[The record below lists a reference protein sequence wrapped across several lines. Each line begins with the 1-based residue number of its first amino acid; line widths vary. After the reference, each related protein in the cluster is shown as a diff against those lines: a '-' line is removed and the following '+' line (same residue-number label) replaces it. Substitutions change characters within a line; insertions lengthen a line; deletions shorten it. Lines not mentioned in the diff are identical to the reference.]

1 MSRTVVHITMLWAVV
16 CVFGCSKKFDGRT
29 KSSSDPSIA
38 EAAQYFSDNLSVV
51 PAGSKAV
58 SNIRLSTQRSLLWDS
73 AYTIQGISGT
83 LVVVPVKFDKALYM
97 QTAFSGSVLFNLN
110 NTNKLVFYKDS
121 TAQYHCL
128 SVTLFPDSNSLA
140 GKSQGFTG
148 VILSESWDG
157 SISQRY
163 RYNSDGSIALASNPT
178 PAAVA
183 NFTMQSMHSGK
194 ETDVIISQC
203 SDISGYNYS
212 ADDPG
217 DTYAWS
223 ESNCNDV
230 YLPDPIARGSF
241 VSSLARTLSG
251 PGRGLPLTV
260 TVAAG
265 TRSITDIAQYFGC
278 FTIES
283 GPATSY
289 SVQVC
294 VDQPDPGTR
303 TPWTFTSSA
312 FGGSSVGNNP
322 VNVGHTFLILTENN
336 GGTIITRNVGF
347 YPTTF
352 VSPTPPKYAST
363 QGMLNDDEDHSYNIS
378 LTISNVSSTDF
389 QQILNYVSLGNNPG
403 FSYDI
408 NSNNCSTFAIS
419 AVGAGGIALPITK
432 GTWPNGSGDDPGD
445 LGEDIANMTLGSNMV
460 RNPADSPP
468 TNPINSPHPNTGNC
482 Q

>member
-1 MSRTVVHITMLWAVV
+1 
-16 CVFGCSKKFDGRT
+16 
-29 KSSSDPSIA
+29 
-38 EAAQYFSDNLSVV
+38 
-51 PAGSKAV
+51 
-58 SNIRLSTQRSLLWDS
+58 
-73 AYTIQGISGT
+73 
-83 LVVVPVKFDKALYM
+83 M
-97 QTAFSGSVLFNLN
+97 QTAFSGPALFNLN
-110 NTNKLVFYKDS
+110 NINKLVFYKDS
-121 TAQYHCL
+121 TAQYHCM
-128 SVTLFPDSNSLA
+128 SVTSLPDSNSLA
-140 GKSQGFTG
+140 GKSQAFTG

-163 RYNSDGSIALASNPT
+163 RYNGDGSVTLASNPA
-178 PAAVA
+178 PATVD
-183 NFTMQSMHSGK
+183 NYNMQSLHSGK
-194 ETDVIISQC
+194 EVDVIISEC

-212 ADDPG
+212 ADNPG

-223 ESNCNDV
+223 ESNCSDV
-230 YLPDPIARGSF
+230 YLPDPIARGSN
-241 VSSLARTLSG
+241 VSSFARTLAG

-265 TRSITDIAQYFGC
+265 TNPIANIAQYFGC

-289 SVQVC
+289 TVQVC

-347 YPTTF
+347 YPSTF

-363 QGMLNDDEDHSYNIS
+363 QGMLSDDEDHSYNIS

-419 AVGAGGIALPITK
+419 AVGAGGIALPVTK

-460 RNPADSPP
+460 RNPADTPP
-468 TNPINSPHPNTGNC
+468 TNPINTPHPNTGNC